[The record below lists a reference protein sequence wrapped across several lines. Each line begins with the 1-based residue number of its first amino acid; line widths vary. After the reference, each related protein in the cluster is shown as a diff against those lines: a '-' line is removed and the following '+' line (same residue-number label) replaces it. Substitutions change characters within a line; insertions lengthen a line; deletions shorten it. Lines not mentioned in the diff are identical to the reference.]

1 MNPLPKKKRI
11 QNVWKQQNE
20 LLNIRKHSLKTF
32 HEDIIVSESEFEITG
47 WTKMPEIHVRESQG
61 PVDL

>member
-47 WTKMPEIHVRESQG
+47 
-61 PVDL
+61 